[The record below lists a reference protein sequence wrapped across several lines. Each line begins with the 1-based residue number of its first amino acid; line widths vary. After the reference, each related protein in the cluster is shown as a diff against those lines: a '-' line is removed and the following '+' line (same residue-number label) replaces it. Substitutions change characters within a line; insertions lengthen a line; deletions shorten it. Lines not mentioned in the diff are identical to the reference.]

1 MLKVVFNTD
10 GSIKELVAP
19 NYVTQGSHGAL
30 NSLKLA
36 TAVDGLD
43 LSNYIVTAE
52 CRTPDNKLSSI
63 SLDSYDE
70 EDGLYFGYLTEAQT
84 YYAGTLYISIRIED
98 ENENVLYS
106 YNVPVVVNPTT
117 YEPTGLSDNITNEQY
132 VDLIK
137 KISKRNIP
145 VYSTYDEANAD
156 RDNLEVNQIIYV
168 KDSNELYVVTQVSG
182 STAHLLQLISR
193 NHILIVDGAYAS
205 EMPSSGTFGSS
216 VSYDLTQNL
225 VTAIHGTAGFG
236 NTNFGFWLFKDNDG
250 TNSYFEKLTVTATSI
265 TSDVITIVNST
276 GAWTRSV
283 TTIKNI
289 NVPFYLRDDVP
300 DLTGVTRTHGEA
312 YGTLTPELLA
322 LFNQAKGKGYFKTGT
337 VGDATA
343 FDYFSVDKAYLGSE
357 SFYELVGGYL
367 YPTPDSNIRGFY
379 LRVEEANNQ
388 YQFVVYES

>member
-1 MLKVVFNTD
+1 MLKVVFKTG

-43 LSNYIVTAE
+43 LTDYIITAE

-63 SLDSYDE
+63 SLDSFDE
-70 EDGLYFGYLTEAQT
+70 EEGLYFGYLTEAQT

-137 KISKRNIP
+137 KIKNSKTIVS
-145 VYSTYDEANAD
+145 VYSTYAEANTD
-156 RDNLEVNQIIYV
+156 KDNLEVDQIIYV

-182 STAHLLQLISR
+182 STAKLLRLISR
-193 NHILIVDGAYAS
+193 NHILVTDGAYAS
-205 EMPSSGTFGSS
+205 EMPSSGTFSGSS
-216 VSYDLTQNL
+216 VTYDLEHYL
-225 VTAIHGTAGFG
+225 VSSIHATTHFG
-236 NTNFGFWLFKDNDG
+236 ASSFGFWLFKDNDG

-283 TTIKNI
+283 TTIKDI

-300 DLTGVTRTHGEA
+300 DLTSVTITSGEA
-312 YGTLTPELLA
+312 YGTLTPELLT
-322 LFNQAKGKGYFKTGT
+322 LFNQAKEKGYFKSGNTYEL
-337 VGDATA
+337 
-343 FDYFSVDKAYLGSE
+343 DYFSVDKAYLSDE
-357 SFYELVGGYL
+357 RYELVGGYL

-379 LRVEEANNQ
+379 LNVDEENNR
-388 YQFVVYES
+388 YQFVIYES